1 MRRKKEFTIKNPWV
15 LKILGGA
22 FFAMF
27 LRWTEVI
34 FMIRMAFVS
43 SSRWNGLAG
52 PEYVAMALGY
62 YSRFGG
68 AVFAA
73 VTAATGGI
81 DGGQLI
87 ATLGALGVWEWRVR
101 TMPKVGKGKKENQD
115 WAESLKKEPVVP
127 AIICL
132 FVLGWLWMQ
141 LKVIF

>member
-1 MRRKKEFTIKNPWV
+1 MKRKIEFTITNPWI
-15 LKILGGA
+15 LETLGGA

-34 FMIRMAFVS
+34 FMIRTLFASPS
-43 SSRWNGLAG
+43 SWTGLAG
-52 PEYVAMALGY
+52 PEYVALGLGCF
-62 YSRFGG
+62 SRFGAG
-68 AVFAA
+68 IFAL
-73 VTAATGGI
+73 VTGVTGGI
-81 DGGQLI
+81 DGGQLVAVLI
-87 ATLGALGVWEWRVR
+87 ALGVWEWRVR

-115 WAESLKKEPVVP
+115 WAESLKKEPVVL